1 MTRTNVPLTRRKSDR
16 RPDMWKLQGACPII
30 GLLSSNLPSSQAS
43 TQGLFR
49 HYICLLMTS
58 FLYHSI
64 GAELHPPQ
72 KVCYSLNYR
81 NTLFEARIFL
91 YMIKLR
97 WGHTGLKQA
106 LNSVTRVLARTEELR
121 DRHGSHHDSWSGAE
135 TDRTRSHR
143 IAFAPKDEETAGR
156 IPLGPVSGKWPCIY
170 PDVRFLTQTCKRIS
184 FCYFKWHFVAVA
196 TRN

>member
-1 MTRTNVPLTRRKSDR
+1 
-16 RPDMWKLQGACPII
+16 
-30 GLLSSNLPSSQAS
+30 
-43 TQGLFR
+43 
-49 HYICLLMTS
+49 MTS

-64 GAELHPPQ
+64 RAELHPPQ

-135 TDRTRSHR
+135 TDRTSSHR

-196 TRN
+196 TRNEKKCHAQESSPPYLFLSNIEHPGLLFHSTALYPITIATVLPPQQN